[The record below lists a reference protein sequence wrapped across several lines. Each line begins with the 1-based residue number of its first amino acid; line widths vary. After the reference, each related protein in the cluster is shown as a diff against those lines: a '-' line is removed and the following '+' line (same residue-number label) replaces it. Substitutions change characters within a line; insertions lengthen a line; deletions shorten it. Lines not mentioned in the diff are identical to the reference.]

1 MAADKEIS
9 GTGDEMWAE
18 PPCQSRDQT
27 ERDGYRQDGKTHG
40 RWIGGTREN
49 THAHKH
55 KETQVNKARAED
67 H

>member
-1 MAADKEIS
+1 MSKLRPNRA
-9 GTGDEMWAE
+9 
-18 PPCQSRDQT
+18 
-27 ERDGYRQDGKTHG
+27 
-40 RWIGGTREN
+40 RWISSGWKDAPKMDRRDRGKH